1 MHFIPRTCCVHFDGC
16 IFLGFE
22 PPAPLSGRVQ
32 MHRCSGNQSFVD
44 RSTVPGLALIG
55 VWFAGVSLGL
65 WAACFYGESV
75 GALALTAGRRDLTF
89 WNGCVVTVLPLFL
102 SAFAVFFFHRAGA
115 CWVSLI
121 RGFALGFS
129 LGSLTAVGGL
139 WLGGLLLFS
148 SLAVSPVILWFLW
161 RRLCFGAE
169 RFRNDLVYAFLVSL
183 GICAMDIWV
192 VAPFLA
198 HALSF

>member
-1 MHFIPRTCCVHFDGC
+1 MHQRTV
-16 IFLGFE
+16 FLPF
-22 PPAPLSGRVQ
+22 
-32 MHRCSGNQSFVD
+32 FD
-44 RSTVPGLALIG
+44 RSTIPGLALLG
-55 VWFAGVSLGL
+55 AWFAGVSLGL
-65 WAACFYGESV
+65 WAACFYGDSV
-75 GALALTAGRRDLTF
+75 GALALAAGRAELMLR
-89 WNGCVVTVLPLFL
+89 NSCVVTLLPLFL
-102 SAFAVFFFHRAGA
+102 SAFAVFLFHRAGA
-115 CWVSLI
+115 YWASLI
-121 RGFALGFS
+121 RGGVLGFS
-129 LGSLTAVGGL
+129 LGSLKAVGGL